1 MKATF
6 FERLGS
12 YAIDILLLS
21 VIASLIC
28 SGITTNSSEA
38 SKKLDDIT
46 NKWNSGEITNEVYLE
61 EYGNLMYD
69 YQKGNV
75 IPLAVNATL
84 TIAYFVIFQYMNK
97 GQTLGKKLFHIK
109 VVDNKTE
116 KPISILKGLLRSLIT
131 LGIISSC
138 LNILFIYVLNKNTYF
153 IPYITMGVIELLF
166 DLVTIIFILYKQD
179 GRGLHDLMANS
190 KVIKEG
196 RG

>member
-75 IPLAVNATL
+75 IPLAVNTTL

-153 IPYITMGVIELLF
+153 IPYITIGVIELLF

>member
-153 IPYITMGVIELLF
+153 IPYITIGVIELLF